1 MMKPRI
7 SKDYIDGCR
16 SFVDFAVLNC
26 RTPDGLIYC
35 PCKACCLNKR
45 HNPAL
50 VFDHLTGGK
59 GMSPQYKEWIY
70 HGEPPVRTQV
80 EETNLPRS
88 AVDAGPSTEDV
99 GGNMQALLRDLFGVH
114 DVREDNNEPQ
124 LRAECGEEHVSDD
137 TPDRG
142 DAQKYDE
149 LLKNSDKPLHG
160 KTKHSKLSATVHLYN
175 LKCLGGVTNTIFSA
189 LLEFVN
195 QLLPDDGEPLPDNT
209 YQAKKFLK
217 DMGLGYEKIPACRND
232 CMLFWKDNKD
242 LESCLKCGQSKW
254 KDEVHLNDY
263 REIIPTSK
271 KRPAKVLR
279 WFPLIPRLQRLFMSQ
294 RTAQNMRW
302 HAEGR
307 TKDGVLRHPADG
319 EAWKSFDNLHPD
331 FSSESRNVRLGL
343 MSDGFNPFGNMSTS
357 HSTWPVMLVPY
368 NLPPWMCMKQPSFI
382 LSLVIS
388 GPKSPGMDIDVYLQP
403 LIDELQEL
411 WNVGVRTFDVSNRKH
426 FMMRAQLMWTINDFP
441 AYADLSGWPT
451 RGVKACPCCM
461 YSTRSTWL
469 KHGKKYCFM
478 GHRRYLPMDHPF
490 RRNRRTFDGKQEFE
504 CAPEV
509 PSGEEILTQ
518 LQGMVFGDESAGKTP
533 KPPPQT
539 KKDRKKNKEKQPKK
553 KPKKKRKRNNNK
565 NQEEPVAPEVLWK
578 KKSIFFR
585 LPYWKD
591 NLLRHNL
598 DVMHIEK
605 NVMDNILRTLLDMKD
620 KSKDNLQARQDLQ
633 EMGLRPK
640 LHPYIGDD
648 GRTYL
653 PPAPHT
659 MSTEDKIAF
668 LQVLQDVKVPDGY
681 ASNISRCV
689 KMDDH
694 TLSGLKS
701 HDNHVIMQQ
710 LLPIALRGSKLPS
723 NVIKVLVDMSTF
735 FRGICETTLTHEA
748 LDRLQEHICMTL
760 CLMEQIFPPSFF
772 TSMVHVVVHLVR
784 ECRLGGPV
792 HDRWMYPGER

>member
-1 MMKPRI
+1 
-7 SKDYIDGCR
+7 
-16 SFVDFAVLNC
+16 
-26 RTPDGLIYC
+26 
-35 PCKACCLNKR
+35 
-45 HNPAL
+45 
-50 VFDHLTGGK
+50 
-59 GMSPQYKEWIY
+59 MSPQYKEWIY

-80 EETNLPRS
+80 EETNLPRL

-99 GGNMQALLRDLFGVH
+99 GGNMQAMLRDLFGVH
-114 DVREDNNEPQ
+114 DVREDSNETQ
-124 LRAECGEEHVSDD
+124 LRAEGGEEHVSDD

-142 DAQKYDE
+142 DAQKYDD

-209 YQAKKFLK
+209 YHAKKFLK

-254 KDEVHLNDY
+254 KDEVNLNDY
-263 REIIPTSK
+263 REIIPASK

-294 RTAQNMRW
+294 RTTRNMRW

-319 EAWKSFDNLHPD
+319 EAWKSFDNLHLD

-411 WNVGVRTFDVSNRKH
+411 WNVGVRTFDISNRKH

-469 KHGKKYCFM
+469 KHGNKYCFM

-509 PSGEEILTQ
+509 PNGEEILKQ
-518 LQGMVFGDESAGKTP
+518 LEGMVFGDESAGKTP

-539 KKDRKKNKEKQPKK
+539 KKDRKKK
-553 KPKKKRKRNNNK
+553 
-565 NQEEPVAPEVLWK
+565 K
-578 KKSIFFR
+578 KKSSR
-585 LPYWKD
+585 
-591 NLLRHNL
+591 R
-598 DVMHIEK
+598 
-605 NVMDNILRTLLDMKD
+605 R
-620 KSKDNLQARQDLQ
+620 SR
-633 EMGLRPK
+633 RRR
-640 LHPYIGDD
+640 
-648 GRTYL
+648 GR
-653 PPAPHT
+653 
-659 MSTEDKIAF
+659 
-668 LQVLQDVKVPDGY
+668 
-681 ASNISRCV
+681 
-689 KMDDH
+689 
-694 TLSGLKS
+694 
-701 HDNHVIMQQ
+701 
-710 LLPIALRGSKLPS
+710 
-723 NVIKVLVDMSTF
+723 
-735 FRGICETTLTHEA
+735 
-748 LDRLQEHICMTL
+748 
-760 CLMEQIFPPSFF
+760 
-772 TSMVHVVVHLVR
+772 
-784 ECRLGGPV
+784 
-792 HDRWMYPGER
+792 

>member
-1 MMKPRI
+1 MFTVPKYDACKFIGFFHYCSTNMDKSWMTKPRI
-7 SKDYIDGCR
+7 SKEYIDGCR

-35 PCKACCLNKR
+35 PCKACRLNRR

-59 GMSPQYKEWIY
+59 GMSPQYKDWIY
-70 HGEPPVRTQV
+70 HGEPPVRAQV
-80 EETNLPRS
+80 QGTNLPRS
-88 AVDAGPSTEDV
+88 TADAGPSTADV
-99 GGNMQALLRDLFGVH
+99 GGNMQAMLRDLFGVH
-114 DVREDNNEPQ
+114 DVREDIDDPQ
-124 LRAECGEEHVSDD
+124 PGGQGGEQLISDD
-137 TPDRG
+137 APNVG

-160 KTKHSKLSATVHLYN
+160 KTRHSKLSATVHLYN

-195 QLLPDDGEPLPDNT
+195 QLLPDDGESLPDNT

-232 CMLFWKDNKD
+232 CMLFWKENKD

-254 KDEVHLNDY
+254 KDEVHLDDY
-263 REIIPTSK
+263 GENIPASK
-271 KRPAKVLR
+271 KSPVKVLR
-279 WFPLIPRLQRLFMSQ
+279 WFPLIPRLQRLFMSH

-319 EAWKSFDNLHPD
+319 EAWRSFDNLHPD
-331 FSSESRNVRLGL
+331 FASDSRNVRLGL
-343 MSDGFNPFGNMSTS
+343 LSDGFNPFGNMSTS
-357 HSTWPVMLVPY
+357 HSTWPVMLIPY

-382 LSLVIS
+382 LSLIIS

-426 FMMRAQLMWTINDFP
+426 FTMRAQLMWTINDFP

-461 YSTRSTWL
+461 YSTRSAWL
-469 KHGKKYCFM
+469 KYGKKYCFM

-509 PSGEEILTQ
+509 PSGEEILSQ
-518 LQGMVFGDESAGKTP
+518 LEGMVFGDESAGKTP

-539 KKDRKKNKEKQPKK
+539 KKDRKK
-553 KPKKKRKRNNNK
+553 KKKRKAV
-565 NQEEPVAPEVLWK
+565 EE
-578 KKSIFFR
+578 
-585 LPYWKD
+585 
-591 NLLRHNL
+591 
-598 DVMHIEK
+598 
-605 NVMDNILRTLLDMKD
+605 
-620 KSKDNLQARQDLQ
+620 
-633 EMGLRPK
+633 
-640 LHPYIGDD
+640 
-648 GRTYL
+648 
-653 PPAPHT
+653 
-659 MSTEDKIAF
+659 
-668 LQVLQDVKVPDGY
+668 
-681 ASNISRCV
+681 
-689 KMDDH
+689 
-694 TLSGLKS
+694 
-701 HDNHVIMQQ
+701 
-710 LLPIALRGSKLPS
+710 
-723 NVIKVLVDMSTF
+723 
-735 FRGICETTLTHEA
+735 EA
-748 LDRLQEHICMTL
+748 EEEEEE
-760 CLMEQIFPPSFF
+760 EQ
-772 TSMVHVVVHLVR
+772 
-784 ECRLGGPV
+784 
-792 HDRWMYPGER
+792 